1 LTVKFTRRKL
11 AATLAASAAAT
22 MAQPQTPSSATP
34 DEELKAARERIK
46 TAADA
51 LTRQEVPLATEPA
64 FQFKA

>member
-11 AATLAASAAAT
+11 AATLAASAAA

-51 LTRQEVPLATEPA
+51 LARQEVPLATEPA